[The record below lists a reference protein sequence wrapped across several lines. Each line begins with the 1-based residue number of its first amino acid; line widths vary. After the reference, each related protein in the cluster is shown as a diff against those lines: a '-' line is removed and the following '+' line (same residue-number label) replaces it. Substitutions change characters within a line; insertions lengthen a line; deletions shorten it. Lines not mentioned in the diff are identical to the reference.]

1 MYDIILW
8 ISKLSLYRPSNYTT
22 SQQIIIVLR
31 DEVQAPAVQLGWW
44 QMTGSQS
51 GAFAIDNVLIG
62 SSASNVKST
71 YNDTYVACLNNRVV
85 CS

>member
-1 MYDIILW
+1 MYDIILC
-8 ISKLSLYRPSNYTT
+8 ISKLSLHRPSNYTT
-22 SQQIIIVLR
+22 SQQIIIVLH
-31 DEVQAPAVQLGWW
+31 DEVQAPSVQLGWW

-62 SSASNVKST
+62 SSASNAKST

>member
-1 MYDIILW
+1 MYIILC
-8 ISKLSLYRPSNYTT
+8 ISKLSLHRPSNYTT
-22 SQQIIIVLR
+22 PQQIIIVFH

-62 SSASNVKST
+62 SSASNAKST